1 MIDLYSS
8 PTPNGRKITIMLEE
22 LGVEYNPIFIDLD
35 QKKQFSEDFSKISPS
50 NKIPVIVD
58 KDNNNQIIFESGAIL
73 LYLAKKYNKFV
84 NEEFYWEII
93 QWVFFQM
100 AYVGP
105 MLGQAHQYLFYNPGK
120 SKFAEEKT
128 RSYTKHIYEILDKR
142 LSKQEYFSNEYTI
155 ADIAIWPWT
164 ARFERHQ
171 IDLYNYPNVLRW
183 YLQISKR
190 PAVIKGYNVVGNFF
204 EIPKP

>member
-8 PTPNGRKITIMLEE
+8 ATPNGRKISIMLEE
-22 LGVEYNPIFIDLD
+22 LGVKYNPIFINLE
-35 QKKQFSEDFSKISPS
+35 KKEQFSADFSKISPS

-58 KDNNNQIIFESGAIL
+58 KNNNQTVFESGAIL
-73 LYLAKKYNKFV
+73 LYLAKKYNKFL
-84 NEEFYWEII
+84 NEENYWEII

-128 RSYTKHIYEILDKR
+128 KGYAKHIYDILDKR
-142 LSKQEYFSNEYTI
+142 LSEQEYFSSEYSI

-171 IDLYNYPNVLRW
+171 VDLNNYPNVLRW

-190 PAVIKGYNVVGNFF
+190 PAVIRGYNVVGNFF

>member
-8 PTPNGRKITIMLEE
+8 PTPNGRKISIMLEE
-22 LGVEYNPIFIDLD
+22 LSVDFNPILVNLE
-35 QKKQFSEDFSKISPS
+35 KKEQFSEEFSKISPA

-58 KDNNNQIIFESGAIL
+58 NDNKQTVFESGAIL
-73 LYLAKKYNKFV
+73 LYLAKKYHKFL
-84 NEEFYWEII
+84 NEDKYWEII

-120 SKFAEEKT
+120 SKFAEDKT
-128 RSYTKHIYEILDKR
+128 KGYAKHIYSILDKR
-142 LSKQEYFSNEYTI
+142 LSKQEYFSDTYSI
-155 ADIAIWPWT
+155 ADISIWPWT
-164 ARFERHQ
+164 ARYERHQ
-171 IDLYNYPNVLRW
+171 INLHDYPNVLKW
-183 YLQISKR
+183 YKQISTR
-190 PAVIKGYNVVGNFF
+190 PAVIKGYNSVGEFF